1 MLQWRPRLVPLA
13 ASGVC
18 AQSEFASTCIS
29 AVTHEEAA
37 GVCAGVGARLCHASE
52 LHADIARE
60 TGCGFDFAASVWT
73 ADKCGS
79 SASSAW
85 LLAPGSTKG
94 GSRSADMCAPAD
106 AGPFGYPVR
115 CCADDHR
122 EASAPTANGFA
133 EIGPGSCR
141 GVDGNDAANSGVVEE
156 ATFEECEAG
165 CAAVASC
172 TGFEWKVDRKTQ
184 LSKCISFST
193 AITHAWAGNGVD
205 RCFVQTSTFL
215 CNRNGAI
222 AANNA
227 GEPFS
232 SETFGEGSVCD
243 DGNGATIVDT
253 CQADGT
259 CSGTERVDNTGSL
272 ETDAEPAPEVVQSV
286 VDVVVDAIVGSD
298 DGSGRTELV
307 AAASSVGGELAGTC
321 ADSADVLAQ
330 ESQRHLD
337 ALAASGVNADEILL
351 IDTACEDVAAAEAAT
366 ERSRRGTVAKY
377 VHNVIFFTTP
387 SVVEELK
394 ESAAAATEDAGESES
409 GTASFVVFSLAAAVD
424 LTQEDTVVAKELA
437 ESVKAVV
444 DFFEEKEAQSQGSED
459 AGESI
464 DLVGDLLPFL
474 SGRLTTTPPPT
485 TTAPPTTTTC
495 DALDYFGDVVLNAK
509 RPSTDTPFKI
519 VQSCPDVSTCAE
531 QCNHANDNCNYF
543 FYRGG
548 KNNVCKMY
556 TNAAGSMKNL
566 ADDTAAYYERT
577 TNSWRTDLR
586 CPGPGSGGG
595 QLPNTAPAD
604 DHDQPARVRRTIMG
618 ARSRLARLR
627 EARLAKQ

>member
-13 ASGVC
+13 TSGVC
-18 AQSEFASTCIS
+18 AQSEIASTCIS

-205 RCFVQTSTFL
+205 RCFVQTSTFS

-243 DGNGATIVDT
+243 DGNSATIVDT

-259 CSGTERVDNTGSL
+259 CSGTERVDNTGL

-286 VDVVVDAIVGSD
+286 VDVVVDAIVGGD

-337 ALAASGVNADEILL
+337 ALTATGVNADEILL

-377 VHNVIFFTTP
+377 AHNVIFFTTP

-394 ESAAAATEDAGESES
+394 ESAAAATEDAGKSES
-409 GTASFVVFSLAAAVD
+409 GIASFVATVFSLAAAVD

-444 DFFEEKEAQSQGSED
+444 NFFEEKEAENQGSED

-474 SGRLTTTPPPT
+474 SGRLTTTPTAATSPATTVGSPPT
-485 TTAPPTTTTC
+485 TTAC
-495 DALDYFGDVVLNAK
+495 DALDYFGDVVLNTK
-509 RPSTDTPFKI
+509 RPGTDTPFKI
-519 VQSCPDVSTCAE
+519 VNPCLHVSTCAE
-531 QCNHANDNCNYF
+531 QCNMEAENCNYF

-556 TNAAGSMKNL
+556 TNAADSTKNI

-577 TNSWRTDLR
+577 SNS
-586 CPGPGSGGG
+586 CPSSGSG
-595 QLPNTAPAD
+595 QLQNTAPAD
-604 DHDQPARVRRTIMG
+604 DRDQPARVRRTIMG

-627 EARLAKQ
+627 EARLAKP